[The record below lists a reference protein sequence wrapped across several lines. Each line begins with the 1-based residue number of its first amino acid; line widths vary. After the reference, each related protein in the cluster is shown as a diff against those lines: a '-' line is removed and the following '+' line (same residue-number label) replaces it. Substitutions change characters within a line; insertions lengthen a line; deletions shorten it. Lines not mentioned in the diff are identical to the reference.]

1 PRADRVERAAV
12 VIVGGGVAGL
22 SAAWR
27 LARAGL
33 DDVALLEID
42 PVLGGT
48 ARAGSS
54 ALGGHPWGAHYIT
67 TPMRENAALLSLLDE
82 AGVLEGRTADG
93 DPIVAEAQLC
103 RDPAERVFTDGR
115 WRAGLYQHDGASA
128 RDLDELRRFQ
138 AEVDR
143 WVAWRDGRG
152 RRAFTIPSA
161 RCSDD
166 PEVMALDRVSIAQW
180 LDARGLRSPRLRWLI
195 DYACRD
201 DYGCTLDDTS
211 AWAALFYFAARQ
223 RAPGAE
229 AQAVIT
235 WPEGNGR
242 LVAHLRSAMRAR
254 VRTDAAVIDVAPAA
268 REGGRPG
275 VDVLAVGRDGAL
287 RVEAD
292 RVIFAAPQFI
302 AARVLRAYREQA
314 PAHLAAFAYGAW
326 MVAHLSLRARP
337 RERGFPAAWDNVLR
351 ASPSLGYVVNS
362 HQRLV
367 DHGPTDWSY
376 YYPLCEA
383 PAAARRRLLS
393 LDRARW
399 ADVALSDLE
408 RAHPGLRGLVER
420 VDVMRWGH
428 AMVRPTPGL
437 RSSEHR
443 RAAMQPRDGVHFA
456 HSDLSAMALFEE
468 SFDHGVRAAEE
479 VLAARGVAHAS
490 LR

>member
-1 PRADRVERAAV
+1 
-12 VIVGGGVAGL
+12 
-22 SAAWR
+22 
-27 LARAGL
+27 
-33 DDVALLEID
+33 
-42 PVLGGT
+42 
-48 ARAGSS
+48 
-54 ALGGHPWGAHYIT
+54 
-67 TPMRENAALLSLLDE
+67 MRENAALLSLLDE
-82 AGVLEGRTADG
+82 AGVLEGRTPDG

-115 WRAGLYQHDGASA
+115 WRPGLYQHDGATP
-128 RDLDELRRFQ
+128 RDLAELRRFQ

-152 RRAFTIPSA
+152 RRAFAIPSSG
-161 RCSDD
+161 CSDD
-166 PEVMALDRVSIAQW
+166 PEVTALDRVSIARW
-180 LDARGLRSPRLRWLI
+180 LDERGLRSPRLRWLI

-201 DYGCTLDDTS
+201 DYGCTLDETS
-211 AWAALFYFAARQ
+211 AWAALFYYAARQ
-223 RAPGAE
+223 RAPGRE
-229 AQAVIT
+229 AQPVIT

-242 LVAHLRSAMRAR
+242 LVAHLRSRARAR

-268 REGGRPG
+268 RAEGRAG
-275 VDVLAVGRDGAL
+275 VDVLAVGREGTV
-287 RVEAD
+287 RIEAD
-292 RVIFAAPQFI
+292 RVILAAPQFI
-302 AARVLRAYREQA
+302 AARVLRAYRER
-314 PAHLAAFAYGAW
+314 PPPRLADFTYGAW
-326 MVAHLSLRARP
+326 MVAHLALRRRP
-337 RERGFPAAWDNVLR
+337 REAGFPSAWDNVLR

-393 LDRARW
+393 LDRAQW
-399 ADVALSDLE
+399 ADVTLADLE
-408 RAHPGLRGLVER
+408 RAHPELRSLVER

-437 RSSEHR
+437 RWGGARE
-443 RAAMQPRDGVHFA
+443 AATAPRDGVHFA

-479 VLAARGVAHAS
+479 VLAARGVAHPS